1 MLKKLVKESL
11 VVLCGTLFFLALAA
25 TVGIPG
31 NERAPAP
38 AVAASEPTAPAGVS
52 PEVFR
57 ASRLPEMS
65 GGFGGVCLAGGH
77 DFLILLFCHEQ

>member
-38 AVAASEPTAPAGVS
+38 AVAASESTAHAEVS
-52 PEVFR
+52 PGVFR
-57 ASRLPEMS
+57 ASGVPEMS
-65 GGFGGVCLAGGH
+65 GGFGGVCLAGGR
-77 DFLILLFCHEQ
+77 DFLVPFLCHEH

>member
-1 MLKKLVKESL
+1 MLRKLVKESL
-11 VVLCGTLFFLALAA
+11 VVVCGTLFFLALAA

-31 NERAPAP
+31 KERAPAP

-52 PEVFR
+52 PEAFR

-65 GGFGGVCLAGGH
+65 GGFGGVCLAGGR
-77 DFLILLFCHEQ
+77 DFLVPFLCHEH